1 MEEKELI
8 QKLKNKDRI
17 AFQQLVGDYKDS
29 LLNVCYGYLKDLDD
43 AEDLTQEVF
52 TEVYRTIHN
61 FKEEASLFTWMYRI
75 AVSRSLD
82 ELKKR
87 RSLKRAAYFEK
98 RVRSENA
105 ELEINQKAS
114 DLPDPED
121 ALLQKQQHDF
131 INHCLDELPET
142 QRTAF
147 ILSQQDGL
155 SYKEIAQIMEKSLSS
170 IESLVHR
177 SKQNLRK
184 IMEGNYEN
192 YF

>member
-1 MEEKELI
+1 MKEKEFI
-8 QKLKNKDRI
+8 QRLRNKDRT
-17 AFQQLVGDYKDS
+17 AFQQLVREYKDPI
-29 LLNVCYGYLKDLDD
+29 LNVCYGYVKDADD

-52 TEVYRTIHN
+52 TEVYRTISN

-75 AVSRSLD
+75 AISRSLD

-98 RVRSENA
+98 RVRSEAA
-105 ELEINQKAS
+105 ELKIAQTAS
-114 DLPDPED
+114 ELSDPEED
-121 ALLQKQQHDF
+121 LYQKQQQEF
-131 INHCLDELPET
+131 IDASLNELPET

-147 ILSQQDGL
+147 VLSQQDGL
-155 SYKEIAQIMEKSLSS
+155 SYKEIADIMEKSLSS

-184 IMEGNYEN
+184 IMEKNYEN